1 MTSPLLVTGAAGFIG
16 FHTSQA
22 LLKKGISVV
31 GIDNLNAY
39 YDISLKEKRLEI
51 LSAYPNFTFIKAD
64 IADKEAIQKIWQT
77 YVFTK
82 VIHLAAQ
89 AGVRYSLEDPYTY
102 VNTNVMG
109 HLILLECAR
118 HTPHFEHLVYA
129 STSSVYGNTKKLP
142 FSVEEPTESP
152 LSVYAATK
160 KMDELLSSVYTHLFQ
175 IPLTGLRF
183 FTVYGPWGRPD
194 MSALIF
200 AKKML
205 AGESIPV
212 FNNGNMARD
221 YTYIDDIV
229 SGILGA
235 LIHVPRSPEGAPL
248 HKIYN
253 LGNNKKES
261 LLHFIELI
269 EKTLGI
275 SAKKEFLP
283 MHKADVPET
292 CADISS
298 STQDF
303 GYIPK
308 TSLEEGIQKLLSWYK
323 EYYIEK
329 PRQNP

>member
-1 MTSPLLVTGAAGFIG
+1 MSSPLLITGAAGFIG
-16 FHTSQA
+16 FHTSKA
-22 LLKKGISVV
+22 LLENGSSVV
-31 GIDNLNAY
+31 GIDNLNPY
-39 YDISLKEKRLEI
+39 YDVSLKERRLEI
-51 LSAYPNFTFIKAD
+51 LSKYPHFTFIKTD
-64 IADKEAIQKIWQT
+64 IADKEAIQKIWQKYT
-77 YVFTK
+77 FTK

-89 AGVRYSLEDPYTY
+89 AGVRYSLEDPYAY

-109 HLILLECAR
+109 HLVLLECAR
-118 HTPHFEHLVYA
+118 HTPHFEHFVYA
-129 STSSVYGNTKKLP
+129 STSSVYGSNKKLP
-142 FSVEEPTESP
+142 FSLEDSTENP

-160 KMDELLSSVYTHLFQ
+160 KMDELLSGVYTHLFQ
-175 IPLTGLRF
+175 IPTTGLRF

-212 FNNGNMARD
+212 FNKGNMARD

-235 LIHVPRSPEGAPL
+235 LNHIPRSSEGAPL

-261 LLHFIELI
+261 LLYFIELI
-269 EKTLGI
+269 EKNLGI
-275 SAKKEFLP
+275 TAKKDFLP

-292 CADISS
+292 CADISA

-303 GYIPK
+303 GYDPQ
-308 TSLEEGIQKLLSWYK
+308 TSLEEGVQKLLSWYK
-323 EYYIEK
+323 EHYKKEV
-329 PRQNP
+329 